1 MNINDQTSFNQLYLY
16 ELTLQG
22 KSPKT
27 VDMYSRYL
35 RQVSVFFDTC
45 ADTLTA
51 AELKAYFLTLVET
64 RSWSTVKIARNAIQF
79 FYRHVL
85 HKP

>member
-1 MNINDQTSFNQLYLY
+1 MNIDDQNRFKHSYQSYLN

-27 VDMYSRYL
+27 VDMYSRCI

-45 ADTLTA
+45 PDALTSA
-51 AELKAYFLTLVET
+51 QLKGYL
-64 RSWSTVKIARNAIQF
+64 
-79 FYRHVL
+79 
-85 HKP
+85 